1 MEVNMKLKPIE
12 LALIFALV
20 ITFLFSSGISAE
32 ADELSSKLIRLHVVA
47 DSDSEEEQSLKLK
60 VRDAVLSYL
69 ETELSAA
76 ERRDDAEKLINERID
91 VLEEIAEGVIK
102 TEGKNHGVSVSLTE
116 EYFQETDYDTFSL
129 PSGRYLSLRIVIG
142 SGKGHNWWCVVFP
155 NVCYAGILNDE
166 SSAEI
171 GLSEGELSLITRD
184 STETVIRFRAMDIIA
199 RLKKLFGF

>member
-20 ITFLFSSGISAE
+20 ITVLFSSGISAE

-76 ERRDDAEKLINERID
+76 ESRDDAEKLINERID
-91 VLEEIAEGVIK
+91 VLEEIAEWVIK

-199 RLKKLFGF
+199 RLKKLLGF

>member
-1 MEVNMKLKPIE
+1 MKLKPIE

-20 ITFLFSSGISAE
+20 ITVLFSSGISAE

-76 ERRDDAEKLINERID
+76 ESRDDAEKLINERID

-142 SGKGHNWWCVVFP
+142 SGKGPNWWWVVFP

-199 RLKKLFGF
+199 RLKKLLGF